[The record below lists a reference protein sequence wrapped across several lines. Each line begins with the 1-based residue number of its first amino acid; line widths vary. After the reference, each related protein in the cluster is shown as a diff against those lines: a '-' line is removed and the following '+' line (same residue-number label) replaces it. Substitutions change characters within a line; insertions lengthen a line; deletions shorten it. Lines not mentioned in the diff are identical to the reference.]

1 MSEVKKEGCYL
12 IAEGEF
18 GYLYIFMEAKSDV
31 PQTPYIVYDGNDH
44 AVFVRSKEQKIILDY
59 INPEVREKL
68 RKAPEVMVVETL
80 MDNIKSSYH
89 VTMNV
94 VDKIPLDWRK
104 IGLTTW
110 ENASLG

>member
-1 MSEVKKEGCYL
+1 
-12 IAEGEF
+12 
-18 GYLYIFMEAKSDV
+18 MEAKSST
-31 PQTPYIVYDGNDH
+31 PASPYIIYDGNDH

-89 VTMNV
+89 VAMNMV
-94 VDKIPLDWRK
+94 EKIPLDWKK
-104 IGLTTW
+104 IGLTSW
-110 ENASLG
+110 EEASLG